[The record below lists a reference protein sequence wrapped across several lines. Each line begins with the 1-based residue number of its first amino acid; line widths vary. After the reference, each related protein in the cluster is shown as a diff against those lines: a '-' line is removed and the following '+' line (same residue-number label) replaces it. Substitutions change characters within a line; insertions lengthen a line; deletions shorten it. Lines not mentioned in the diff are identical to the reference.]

1 MCFVVMVTTCKFV
14 ALYPVVLQSDD
25 DDDDWSESESS
36 SSDSGDDMKY
46 ESGKLTADFFRKK
59 YVCYLVCNISIL

>member
-1 MCFVVMVTTCKFV
+1 MVTIITRKFV
-14 ALYPVVLQSDD
+14 ALRPVVLQSDD

-59 YVCYLVCNISIL
+59 YVCYLVCDISVL